1 MPPNDPG
8 IAQIIKR
15 IKQEIDALAE
25 QQSQAVKWAIYT
37 GMSSETAQEY
47 DQRQKRIQELSRE
60 LQALDGMDPS
70 RQNS

>member
-8 IAQIIKR
+8 VAEIIKR
-15 IKQEIDALAE
+15 IKLEIDTLAE

-47 DQRQKRIQELSRE
+47 DQRQMRIQELSRE
-60 LQALDGMDPS
+60 LLALDGMDAS
-70 RQNS
+70 QQDS

>member
-8 IAQIIKR
+8 VSEIIKR
-15 IKQEIDALAE
+15 IKQEIDTLTE

-60 LQALDGMDPS
+60 LLALDGMGASQQDS
-70 RQNS
+70 